1 MWFEVLVPDTSVSE
15 GVIVGE
21 RKGRE
26 EKRVNGAQRLGE
38 TLWGHLYFKS
48 VKRESEALRR
58 ISQPELF
65 TWG

>member
-1 MWFEVLVPDTSVSE
+1 MWFEVLVPDASVSVSESE

-21 RKGRE
+21 RNGRE

-48 VKRESEALRR
+48 VKRALR
-58 ISQPELF
+58 
-65 TWG
+65 

>member
-1 MWFEVLVPDTSVSE
+1 MWFEVLAPDPSVTK
-15 GVIVGE
+15 GAIVGE

-48 VKRESEALRR
+48 VKRESEAL
-58 ISQPELF
+58 
-65 TWG
+65 G